1 MVRPA
6 GLFSSNAGV
15 TAPGP
20 YGGAWPSVGAGAVLL
35 FLPAVLPDYYLYLM
49 AGIFVAALLAVSL
62 NFILGYGGLLQ
73 LSQATFYGAGG
84 YAAALVLTR
93 TGLPFWVVLPAGPMT
108 AGVLALVTGWF
119 CVRLRRLY
127 FGMLTLA
134 LGQLVW
140 ALAGRWYAFTG
151 GDNGI
156 SPIPLPGFLSSPR
169 GGYYLALVVM
179 LASLAVLYRLVRS
192 PFGLTLQAIRDN
204 PVRAAGVGID
214 VQKHQLTA
222 FVVSGLFAGLAGV
235 LHVVVA
241 GSVDPSL
248 LDWTKSAEV
257 LIMLLLGG
265 MATFIGPA
273 VGAAILVL
281 LSMVLG
287 VYTGYWLLVLG
298 LILVVLAL
306 FLPQGIVGF
315 LEERLPKKNPADRE
329 VR

>member
-1 MVRPA
+1 MSGSRFYRPSP
-6 GLFSSNAGV
+6 GSL
-15 TAPGP
+15 TA
-20 YGGAWPSVGAGAVLL
+20 VVVCAVLL
-35 FLPAVLPDYYLYLM
+35 ILPAFLSGYYTYLL
-49 AGIFVAALLAVSL
+49 ASIFEAALLAVSL

-73 LSQATFYGAGG
+73 LSQATFYGVGA
-84 YAAALVLTR
+84 YAAALVLTK
-93 TGLPFWVVLPAGPMT
+93 TALPFWVVLVAGPVT
-108 AGVLALVTGWF
+108 AGVFALFIGWF
-119 CVRLRRLY
+119 CVRLRQLY

-140 ALAGRWYAFTG
+140 ALVDRWYNFTG

-156 SPIPLPGFLSSPR
+156 NTIPLPAFLTSPR
-169 GGYYLALVVM
+169 GGYYLALVIM
-179 LASLAVLYRLVRS
+179 AGSLAVMYRLIRS

-204 PVRAAGVGID
+204 PVRSAGVGVD
-214 VQKHQLTA
+214 VQRHQLTA
-222 FVVSGLFAGLAGV
+222 FIVASLFAGLAGV

-265 MATFIGPA
+265 LATFIGPA
-273 VGAAILVL
+273 VGAAILVV

-287 VYTGYWLLVLG
+287 IYTDYWLFVLG

-306 FLPQGIVGF
+306 FLPQGIIGY
-315 LEERLPKKNPADRE
+315 LEGRLKKKA
-329 VR
+329 